1 MYITYILRSRHPRW
15 LFIVYVVKLERMS
28 VRMCGSSFFILPFWP
43 NGYVSILWW
52 LITVPGDPQDVR
64 ATFINST
71 AIRVQ
76 WRPPLEKD
84 RNGIIRGYH
93 IHVQE
98 AKEEVCNDC
107 LGSHMRHTISVFCCG
122 KNMIQ
127 KSGILKDRNLI
138 YFVWPFLYN

>member
-1 MYITYILRSRHPRW
+1 MN
-15 LFIVYVVKLERMS
+15 ERMY
-28 VRMCGSSFFILPFWP
+28 GSHFLICDFFPY
-43 NGYVSILWW
+43 GYMSNLWW
-52 LITVPGDPQDVR
+52 LIAVPGDPQDVR

-98 AKEEVCNDC
+98 TKEEVCKEKNDQ
-107 LGSHMRHTISVFCCG
+107 SHT
-122 KNMIQ
+122 
-127 KSGILKDRNLI
+127 
-138 YFVWPFLYN
+138 

>member
-1 MYITYILRSRHPRW
+1 VAV
-15 LFIVYVVKLERMS
+15 F
-28 VRMCGSSFFILPFWP
+28 FFILPVWP
-43 NGYVSILWW
+43 NGYVIVVWC

-64 ATFINST
+64 ATSINST

-98 AKEEVCNDC
+98 TKEEVCNDAC
-107 LGSHMRHTISVFCCG
+107 VATCNVQFLSSQFFSPTNAPFVKHTKC
-122 KNMIQ
+122 
-127 KSGILKDRNLI
+127 
-138 YFVWPFLYN
+138 

>member
-1 MYITYILRSRHPRW
+1 MRGR
-15 LFIVYVVKLERMS
+15 F
-28 VRMCGSSFFILPFWP
+28 FFILPFWP
-43 NGYVSILWW
+43 NGYVIVLWW

-76 WRPPLEKD
+76 WQPPLEKD

-98 AKEEVCNDC
+98 TKEEVCNDAWVATC
-107 LGSHMRHTISVFCCG
+107 NVHMLIRSNMQQYAGIYLLQNLSVHV
-122 KNMIQ
+122 
-127 KSGILKDRNLI
+127 SGVHCTVHQEYIKL
-138 YFVWPFLYN
+138 

>member
-1 MYITYILRSRHPRW
+1 
-15 LFIVYVVKLERMS
+15 
-28 VRMCGSSFFILPFWP
+28 
-43 NGYVSILWW
+43 VSILWW
-52 LITVPGDPQDVR
+52 LIAVPGDPQDVQ

-98 AKEEVCNDC
+98 TKEEVCNA
-107 LGSHMRHTISVFCCG
+107 GVISHTQSTGFA
-122 KNMIQ
+122 
-127 KSGILKDRNLI
+127 
-138 YFVWPFLYN
+138 